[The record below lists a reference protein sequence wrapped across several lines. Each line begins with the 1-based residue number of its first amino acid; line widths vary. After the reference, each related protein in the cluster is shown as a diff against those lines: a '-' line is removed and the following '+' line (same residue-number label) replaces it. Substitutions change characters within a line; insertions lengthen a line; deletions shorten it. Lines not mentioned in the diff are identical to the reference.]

1 MPVTKPKKSAVVIS
15 PRIIELK
22 QKIQDSSYVDNAI
35 DRIAVIMSR
44 HIVEENLA
52 GNATEFLAG

>member
-1 MPVTKPKKSAVVIS
+1 MPVTKTKKSAVVIS
-15 PRIIELK
+15 PRIIDLK

-44 HIVEENLA
+44 HIVEENLS